1 MSNLLLV
8 TSSLFGESSK
18 SREVALDL
26 VKRLQRT
33 EPAMKVRIRDTTTIS
48 HFSAAT
54 LGALTISA
62 EQRSEEQK
70 TAVAFADSLIE
81 EVEAAD
87 MLVIAAP
94 MYNFTISSPL
104 KAWLDHIA
112 RSGRTFRYTANAPE
126 GLLKGKRVFVVTGR
140 GGIYSDGPARAMD
153 FQEPYLRAMLAF
165 LGLTDVTFIH
175 IEGLNISAQIA
186 AQGMATARAR
196 IAQLAPPNIR
206 AAA

>member
-26 VKRLQRT
+26 VKRFQRT

-62 EQRSEEQK
+62 EQRSEEQR

-104 KAWLDHIA
+104 KAWLDHI
-112 RSGRTFRYTANAPE
+112 
-126 GLLKGKRVFVVTGR
+126 
-140 GGIYSDGPARAMD
+140 
-153 FQEPYLRAMLAF
+153 
-165 LGLTDVTFIH
+165 
-175 IEGLNISAQIA
+175 
-186 AQGMATARAR
+186 
-196 IAQLAPPNIR
+196 
-206 AAA
+206 